1 MFHVYFGG
9 FDFVMYAIAALIAIC
24 LADVIC
30 NEMEEQE
37 QFAKESKKE
46 VTTIQPVH
54 LSGLQE
60 EVATGSPLILDIQIY
75 ELHGQ
80 LVVRRDD
87 ISIAVPGNVKT
98 FSLRGN
104 RVIRLSDL
112 QNVYGTVA
120 IEAGQV
126 ISKWEQWNQQKK
138 TKPKRQHRKPLQE
151 VASLNGNGGTGHGT
165 LSALSV

>member
-30 NEMEEQE
+30 NEMDEQE

-46 VTTIQPVH
+46 VTTTQPVH
-54 LSGLQE
+54 LSGSQE

-80 LVVRRDD
+80 LVVKMED
-87 ISIAVPGNVKT
+87 ISIAVPGKVKT
-98 FSLRGN
+98 FSLRGD

-112 QNVYGTVA
+112 QDVYGKVA
-120 IEAGQV
+120 IDASQV

-138 TKPKRQHRKPLQE
+138 TKPKRQHRKPIQE
-151 VASLNGNGGTGHGT
+151 VASLNSNGGAGHGT
-165 LSALSV
+165 VSAFSV

>member
-37 QFAKESKKE
+37 QLAKEFEQK
-46 VTTIQPVH
+46 VTTNQPVH

-60 EVATGSPLILDIQIY
+60 EVEKDSPLILDIQIY

-80 LVVRRDD
+80 LVVKVDD
-87 ISIAVPGNVKT
+87 ISIAVPNKIKT
-98 FSLRGN
+98 FSLRGD

-126 ISKWEQWNQQKK
+126 ISKWEQWNQQRKA
-138 TKPKRQHRKPLQE
+138 KPKDSTESRYRK
-151 VASLNGNGGTGHGT
+151 
-165 LSALSV
+165 

>member
-9 FDFVMYAIAALIAIC
+9 FDFVMYAIAALIAIS

-37 QFAKESKKE
+37 HFAKEFKQE
-46 VTTIQPVH
+46 VTTTQSVH
-54 LSGLQE
+54 LSGSQE
-60 EVATGSPLILDIQIY
+60 EVIKDAPLILDIQIY

-98 FSLRGN
+98 FSLRGD

-120 IEAGQV
+120 IDAGQV
-126 ISKWEQWNQQKK
+126 ISKWEQWNHQRK
-138 TKPKRQHRKPLQE
+138 TKPKRQHRKPIQE
-151 VASLNGNGGTGHGT
+151 VASLNGSGGAGHGT

>member
-1 MFHVYFGG
+1 MFHIYFGG

-37 QFAKESKKE
+37 QFGKESKE
-46 VTTIQPVH
+46 VITTQSAH
-54 LSGLQE
+54 LSGSQE
-60 EVATGSPLILDIQIY
+60 GVAKDSPLILDIQIY

-87 ISIAVPGNVKT
+87 ISIAVPGNIKT

-126 ISKWEQWNQQKK
+126 ISKWEQWNQQRKA
-138 TKPKRQHRKPLQE
+138 KPKRQHRKPIQE
-151 VASLNGNGGTGHGT
+151 VASLNGNGGAGHGT
-165 LSALSV
+165 LSAFSV

>member
-37 QFAKESKKE
+37 QFAKEFEQE
-46 VTTIQPVH
+46 VTTAQPVH
-54 LSGLQE
+54 LSGSQE
-60 EVATGSPLILDIQIY
+60 EVAKNSPLILDIQIY

-80 LVVRRDD
+80 LVVKMED
-87 ISIAVPGNVKT
+87 ISIAIPGKVKT
-98 FSLRGN
+98 FSLRGD
-104 RVIRLSDL
+104 RAIRLSDL
-112 QNVYGTVA
+112 QDVYGTVA
-120 IEAGQV
+120 IDAGQV
-126 ISKWEQWNQQKK
+126 ISKWEQWNQQRK
-138 TKPKRQHRKPLQE
+138 TKPKRQHRKPIQE
-151 VASLNGNGGTGHGT
+151 VASLNGNGGVGHGT